1 MTNKKRIA
9 ALIGATLLFSMPACS
24 SQRLDE
30 ATNLTP
36 APETEEVVA
45 EEVVEEE
52 TVPSTTKYVLTGAT
66 FTDNERKVLEFLQAR
81 GITDKVA
88 LATVMGNIMQESRF
102 YTNICEGGAR
112 VNYENCYTGGFGLIQ
127 WTTPSRYDGLGRN
140 ARVQGLNPSTL
151 EAQLDWM
158 VKEQQ
163 WQRVEGTFKT
173 PGLSRGTY
181 MNAAYKWLGWGV
193 HGSRSHYT
201 STYIN
206 HLSEV

>member
-9 ALIGATLLFSMPACS
+9 SFILGATLLFSLTAYS
-24 SQRLDE
+24 SQNKDE
-30 ATNLTP
+30 S
-36 APETEEVVA
+36 APETEEAKV
-45 EEVVEEE
+45 EEVVEE
-52 TVPSTTKYVLTGAT
+52 PSTTKYVLEGDK
-66 FTDNERKVLEFLQAR
+66 FTANERIVLEFLQAR

-112 VNYENCYTGGFGLIQ
+112 VNYERCYTGGFGLIQ

-140 ARVQGLNPSTL
+140 SRQLGLNPSTL
-151 EAQLDWM
+151 EAQLAWM
-158 VKEQQ
+158 VKEKQ

-193 HGSRSHYT
+193 HGSRTHYT
-201 STYIN
+201 SLYIN